1 MKDIDSLYQN
11 LKSDIEKME
20 NESLQ
25 WRLFLNFRK
34 KVHNYSFLNTL
45 FIYWQRP
52 NATLVMGF
60 NQWNRIGRH
69 VKKNEKGIAILAPM
83 LYKVRP
89 SDPSEEVRTVIKG
102 FKTVY
107 VFDISQ
113 TDGDESK
120 IPVVSKGLDIE
131 IDELLYTKLKDAF
144 GKYVEITENVG
155 NNLGT
160 KGYMLSSNGRALSIA
175 VNPNYSVSQKIKTLS
190 HEMSHFFDS
199 ENPGFAHLSNQ
210 DKEFVAESSAYMFLD
225 FLGIDVSDYSLPY
238 IKSWIKDDMAV
249 FAKLAGRVENVYSK
263 LIESC
268 DNLIEE
274 VS

>member
-11 LKSDIEKME
+11 LKRDIEKME

-89 SDPSEEVRTVIKG
+89 SDPSEEVRTVLKG
-102 FKTVY
+102 FKTAY

-120 IPVVSKGLDIE
+120 IPVVSKGLDIK